1 MIAKKVMLK
10 QSIKKQLNE
19 LRYRLLLV
27 DDEQNVL
34 RALKRLLRD
43 TNYEIFTATNGE
55 EGLELFIKHEIQL
68 VISDYR
74 MPGMNG
80 VDFLSRI
87 RRKAPDTI
95 RIILS
100 GYADASVM
108 MEAINDGQIYK
119 FIPKPWNDHDLLTTI
134 ISAFEKYRLQNEN
147 TRLYY
152 ELSKKYEELTELNK
166 TLEAKV
172 TERTRDLETKNR
184 ALVVAQTILN
194 YLPAGVIGI
203 DNMGMIVYMNGAV
216 GNFLASPNIQL
227 GANAESVLDEILY
240 EFLHNSLISGE
251 TMSGIF
257 NDKAEFRLICRP
269 LPDGVGVIG
278 VFSLSEFPDCSK
290 SKITGIEKAGIH
302 G

>member
-216 GNFLASPNIQL
+216 GNFLASPNIQRRQR
-227 GANAESVLDEILY
+227 G
-240 EFLHNSLISGE
+240 
-251 TMSGIF
+251 
-257 NDKAEFRLICRP
+257 K
-269 LPDGVGVIG
+269 
-278 VFSLSEFPDCSK
+278 CS
-290 SKITGIEKAGIH
+290 
-302 G
+302 